1 MCKPNSCV
9 IRYTVHWAPYL
20 FVMFEIIANIT
31 PLILFFRH
39 RRGMWVLIVIGSN
52 MFHRSLSYLSSLI
65 VLECKTGTRE
75 ETLVVPINNYLN
87 IEMLIRGHEIIFF
100 KILQA
105 MRHWYFPRFVN
116 WGNIFLCSEH
126 VIRCNIEIKT

>member
-1 MCKPNSCV
+1 
-9 IRYTVHWAPYL
+9 
-20 FVMFEIIANIT
+20 MFEIIANIT
-31 PLILFFRH
+31 TLILFFRH
-39 RRGMWVLIVIGSN
+39 RREMWVLIVIGSN

-105 MRHWYFPRFVN
+105 MRH
-116 WGNIFLCSEH
+116 
-126 VIRCNIEIKT
+126 